1 VRCEPWALFGQ
12 AHGPGPTFGEPTR
25 PNRGGGAT
33 RVRGWIVRPA
43 GRGRPWCLSHKP
55 PHPGAASTG
64 GAALPFRREVPA
76 RSVAAAAPAA
86 ASVQHHQGDDE
97 QGGKH
102 CRRDK
107 PWSSVAGCEIAH
119 VDHLPWNPCPP
130 RRHPCAAKVATSP
143 TLGGCPLDFGYGDLA
158 SPGSASGTRLT
169 TSEHRPRIRRKAVHA
184 RRSRYDESQ
193 RRGTGHNW
201 SRWPFLYWDRDSM
214 SRRASSPGA
223 PGRRARTVQ
232 HGAPVHATAGGCHLG
247 A

>member
-1 VRCEPWALFGQ
+1 MLGPREPPRRALRAVGAVRS
-12 AHGPGPTFGEPTR
+12 GPRTR
-25 PNRGGGAT
+25 PDFRRAHASQPGGGAT

-76 RSVAAAAPAA
+76 RSVAAAPAAAAPAA

-107 PWSSVAGCEIAH
+107 PWSSVAGREIAH

-143 TLGGCPLDFGYGDLA
+143 TLPWVAVPSILGMAAWRRPAAPAG
-158 SPGSASGTRLT
+158 PG
-169 TSEHRPRIRRKAVHA
+169 
-184 RRSRYDESQ
+184 
-193 RRGTGHNW
+193 
-201 SRWPFLYWDRDSM
+201 
-214 SRRASSPGA
+214 
-223 PGRRARTVQ
+223 
-232 HGAPVHATAGGCHLG
+232 
-247 A
+247 

>member
-1 VRCEPWALFGQ
+1 MRCEPWALFGQ

-76 RSVAAAAPAA
+76 RSVAAAA
-86 ASVQHHQGDDE
+86 SVQHHQGDDE

-102 CRRDK
+102 RRRDK
-107 PWSSVAGCEIAH
+107 PWSSVAGREIAH

-143 TLGGCPLDFGYGDLA
+143 TLGGCPLDFGYGGLA

-184 RRSRYDESQ
+184 RRSLSGDGQ
-193 RRGTGHNW
+193 GQQG
-201 SRWPFLYWDRDSM
+201 SRLVPLAVGLTAW
-214 SRRASSPGA
+214 A
-223 PGRRARTVQ
+223 PGTP
-232 HGAPVHATAGGCHLG
+232 GDPLG
-247 A
+247 RLLY